1 MAITEVSE
9 QTGAA
14 AGGKWITLKA
24 ERLLLPGLVS
34 GGLFLFFGGR
44 WLADLGNPWRMLFL
58 FVWLIAAILISAF
71 GVVRHADCLAI
82 KLGEPYG
89 TLILTLSVIGMEV
102 LMVSAV
108 MLGGKDDPAM
118 ARDTMFAVL
127 MIVLNGLLGGALL
140 AGGLRHR
147 EQQYNLQGANSFLA
161 MLVPL
166 AAVGLILPYYTAA
179 TATPT
184 LLKVRAAALMLT
196 TIGLYGTFLA
206 IQTRR
211 HPEHFLEA
219 PGINLSDE
227 AAEAKEHAH
236 FVIRS
241 MPFHLSMLIL
251 YLLPVV
257 VLSKKLAI
265 ILEYGGSLIGAPQA
279 LSGLIVAILI
289 LCPEGVS
296 GIRAA
301 LGNRLQ
307 RSVNLLFGAAL
318 STIALTVPAVM
329 GISLGTG
336 RQIELGLTPMN
347 QILLF
352 VTLVVCILTCT
363 TGRTNVLNGMIHL
376 VLFATYLI
384 LIFAG

>member
-1 MAITEVSE
+1 MASTGVLE
-9 QTGAA
+9 QTSTSSGTR
-14 AGGKWITLKA
+14 GTLKA
-24 ERLLLPGLVS
+24 ERLLLPGVLS
-34 GGLFLFFGGR
+34 GALFLFFGGR
-44 WLADLGNPWRMLFL
+44 WLADLSNPWWMLFL
-58 FVWLIAAILISAF
+58 FVWLIGAILISAF

-89 TLILTLSVIGMEV
+89 TLILTLAVIGMEV

-108 MLGGKDDPAM
+108 MLSGKDDPAM

-127 MIVLNGLLGGALL
+127 MIVLNCLLGAALL

-166 AAVGLILPYYTAA
+166 AAVGLILPYYTTA
-179 TATPT
+179 TSTPT

-211 HPEHFLEA
+211 HPEHYHEA
-219 PGINLSDE
+219 SSPNLSDE

-236 FVIRS
+236 FVVRS
-241 MPFHLSMLIL
+241 MPFHLVMLML

-257 VLSKKLAI
+257 VLSKKLAVV
-265 ILEYGGSLIGAPQA
+265 LEYGGSRIGAPQA

-329 GISLGTG
+329 AISLGTG
-336 RQIELGLTPMN
+336 RHIELGLTPVN

-352 VTLVVCILTCT
+352 VTLMVCILTCT